1 MKIVIIKLGALG
13 DVVRTLPI
21 AEAIKKKYPNT
32 EITWITKKNALELF
46 EGNNNIDKSFA
57 IPYKTSEVF
66 DILYNFDIEKE
77 ATSLAETLIAD
88 KKYGFYAD
96 GAYPMAFNLGAE
108 YYLNTL
114 FDDELKKSN
123 RKTYQQMM
131 FDAAELAYNKEMPKI
146 NLNNENLEYAKN
158 FLKENNLRGK
168 RLIGLHIGSSPRWPS
183 KAWSNDRIK
192 EFAMKIN
199 KKGHQLLLLAG
210 PDDIEK
216 QKTILQDLKKQYTPI
231 ITNNPYNSLKEFSA
245 LVNLCEKIICSDS
258 LALHISLAMKKPTI
272 GLFFCTTPHEVEDY
286 GLLTKIVSPLYE
298 SFFPEKQDQF
308 SEELINSIS
317 VDEVLNHL

>member
-1 MKIVIIKLGALG
+1 MKAAIIKLGALG

-21 AEAIKKKYPNT
+21 AEAIKKKYPNA

-46 EGNNNIDKSFA
+46 EGNNKIDKSFA

-77 ATSLAETLIAD
+77 ATTLASELKAN
-88 KKYGFYAD
+88 KKYGFYSEGD
-96 GAYPMAFNLGAE
+96 YPATFNFGAE

-114 FDDELKKSN
+114 FDDELKKNN

-131 FDAAELAYNKEMPKI
+131 FDVAELPYNKEMPKI
-146 NLNNENLEYAKN
+146 HLTNKSLEYAEN
-158 FLKENNLRGK
+158 FLKEK
-168 RLIGLHIGSSPRWPS
+168 KIKKEKLIGIHIGSSSRWPS
-183 KAWSNDRIK
+183 KSWSNEKIK
-192 EFAMKIN
+192 EFVMKVN
-199 KKGHQLLLLAG
+199 KKGYQLLLLAG
-210 PDDIEK
+210 PDDVEK
-216 QKTILQDLKKQYTPI
+216 QKIIFKDLKEQSTPI
-231 ITNNPYNSLKEFSA
+231 ITNDPYNSIREFSA

-258 LALHISLAMKKPTI
+258 LSLHISLALKKPTI
-272 GLFFCTTPHEVEDY
+272 GLFFCTTPHEVEGY
-286 GLLTKIVSPLYE
+286 GLLKKIVAPLYDKY
-298 SFFPEKQDQF
+298 FPEKQDQY